1 MIYAYL
7 RVSTDKQDCDN
18 QKQGVIRWLDYKGWK
33 CDEWVIEEGVSGAK
47 DYKARMLGKLVN
59 KTQSGD
65 WVIVSELSR
74 LSRSM
79 INTFELIKELSKK
92 GVSVFCIKENM
103 QISDDALGLMI
114 LSSFAFAAQV
124 ERERIS
130 QRTKEALTRAKENG
144 THLGRPF
151 GAAHKMLELENFK
164 DYIFKC
170 VESGES
176 TVKISSKLN
185 VSQGTLRSFLK
196 KYNIK
201 TVGMLKYREN
211 MEYKQHYTPKRS
223 NIIYLTHEVY

>member
-130 QRTKEALTRAKENG
+130 QRTKENKLLQEQIKEANNVICGLYYLTTDKKVASG
-144 THLGRPF
+144 VVC
-151 GAAHKMLELENFK
+151 
-164 DYIFKC
+164 DYLVKYG
-170 VESGES
+170 ESGE
-176 TVKISSKLN
+176 
-185 VSQGTLRSFLK
+185 
-196 KYNIK
+196 
-201 TVGMLKYREN
+201 
-211 MEYKQHYTPKRS
+211 
-223 NIIYLTHEVY
+223 